1 MTDRSVPAKSARA
14 DVAAFLAKAKSLPV
28 PATAAS
34 RRGRLIF
41 AMDATASR
49 EPSWTQAAR
58 IQGEMFRATQALGGL
73 EIQLVHYG
81 GLAEFGASAW
91 LADAAALVARM
102 AEVRCASGETQIANV
117 LRHALA
123 ETARRKV
130 NAVVFVGDAVEESPD
145 ALAGLAGKLGLAG
158 VPVFVFHEGGEP
170 LARRTFEQVARL
182 SRGAY
187 CPFDANSARQ
197 LKDLLSAVAV
207 YAAGGHRALEDYGR
221 RGGSQDVLRLTAQ
234 IGRR

>member
-14 DVAAFLAKAKSLPV
+14 DVAAFLAKAKALPV
-28 PATAAS
+28 PAAAAG

-73 EIQLVHYG
+73 EIQLVYYG

-145 ALAGLAGKLGLAG
+145 ALAGFAGKLGLAG

-170 LARRTFEQVARL
+170 VARAALEAVARL
-182 SRGAY
+182 SGGAY
-187 CPFDANSARQ
+187 SRFDASAPDALR
-197 LKDLLSAVAV
+197 DLLAAAAAF
-207 YAAGGHRALEDYGR
+207 AAGGRAALADFTKL
-221 RGGSQDVLRLTAQ
+221 RGASTAALLAQLR
-234 IGRR
+234 